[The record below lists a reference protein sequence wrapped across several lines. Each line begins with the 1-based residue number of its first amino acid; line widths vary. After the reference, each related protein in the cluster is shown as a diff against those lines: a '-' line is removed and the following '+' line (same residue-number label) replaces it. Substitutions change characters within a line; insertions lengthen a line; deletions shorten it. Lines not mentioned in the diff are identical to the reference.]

1 MNISL
6 YVSFIV
12 ISTII
17 GIVGVIYLITSF
29 NEVKEVN
36 QDMLDNSKVDK

>member
-1 MNISL
+1 MSISI
-6 YVSFIV
+6 YMTFMV

-17 GIVGVIYLITSF
+17 CMVGIIYLITSF

-36 QDMLDNSKVDK
+36 QDMLDNSKEYK

>member
-6 YVSFIV
+6 DMLFIV

-17 GIVGVIYLITSF
+17 SIVGIIYLITSF
-29 NEVKEVN
+29 NEVKEVD
-36 QDMLDNSKVDK
+36 QDMLDNSKKDK

>member
-6 YVSFIV
+6 DMLFIV
-12 ISTII
+12 VSTII
-17 GIVGVIYLITSF
+17 GIVGIIYLITSF

-36 QDMLDNSKVDK
+36 QDMLDNSKEYK